1 MPAELQARYAGAPAL
16 LATSVVDSHYV
27 DQAKRLVTE
36 EERALSLVMRRVGPA
51 FTAMQRALDGTNA
64 AAQVLESAETLKQGL
79 LDSEVFWRERPDAMT
94 WAREAREHLDI
105 VQKDTTGGNWEGARQ
120 AAGRV
125 QFACQRCHQQY
136 REELDD
142 GTFRIRATP
151 PTGGA

>member
-1 MPAELQARYAGAPAL
+1 
-16 LATSVVDSHYV
+16 
-27 DQAKRLVTE
+27 
-36 EERALSLVMRRVGPA
+36 
-51 FTAMQRALDGTNA
+51 
-64 AAQVLESAETLKQGL
+64 
-79 LDSEVFWRERPDAMT
+79 MT

-105 VQKDTTGGNWEGARQ
+105 VQKDTTGGNWESARQ

-142 GTFRIRATP
+142 GTFRIRGT